1 MIAAVETWLGIDMA
15 AEPLSPET
23 TVELL
28 DRVRR
33 GDDDALDRLLERCLP
48 PLRRWAHSRLP
59 PSLRGV
65 QETADLVQDAVVA
78 ALRHLDSFEV
88 RHQGALQASLR
99 QAVLDRIRDLARQS
113 KRRPRQSPL
122 VDDPPDA
129 GASPLEQA
137 IGAEK
142 VCRYEAAVDRLSPQ
156 DREAI
161 IGRLELQYG
170 YQELA
175 VMLGTPGADAA
186 RTSVTRALR
195 RLAQE
200 LIRE

>member
-1 MIAAVETWLGIDMA
+1 MIAAVEICPSSDMA

-28 DRVRR
+28 DRVKR
-33 GDDDALDRLLERCLP
+33 GDDAALDRLLDRCLP
-48 PLRRWAHSRLP
+48 PLRRWAHGRLP
-59 PSLRGV
+59 QPLRGV

-78 ALRHLDSFEV
+78 TLRHLDVLEV
-88 RHQGALQASLR
+88 RHQGALQAYLR
-99 QAVLDRIRDLARQS
+99 QAILNRIRDLARQHQ
-113 KRRPRQSPL
+113 RRPRQSPL

-129 GASPLEQA
+129 RASPLEQA

-142 VCRYEAAVDRLSPQ
+142 IRRYEAAVERLTPQ

-175 VMLGTPGADAA
+175 VMLGKPSADAA
-186 RTSVTRALR
+186 RMTVTRALR

-200 LIRE
+200 LVRE